1 MATTVRPKLADQS
14 WAHNLSSQFLHDF
27 LSYAALVPGPVQ
39 NLRSS
44 LDTNK
49 HSLSLNWDKP
59 NNAKASGDVTAYDIR
74 FRPSESR
81 TGEGYRKMTVRAPI
95 TSILLTEESG
105 LQPLRTYDF
114 EVRARNDGHE
124 GKWSKLETT
133 GIYVF
138 QCV

>member
-1 MATTVRPKLADQS
+1 
-14 WAHNLSSQFLHDF
+14 
-27 LSYAALVPGPVQ
+27 
-39 NLRSS
+39 
-44 LDTNK
+44 
-49 HSLSLNWDKP
+49 LNWDKP

-74 FRPSESR
+74 FRPSGGR

-133 GIYVF
+133 GIYAFHV
-138 QCV
+138 CV